1 MEEFLKTITEQ
12 IRCVKAR
19 DGAAQE
25 IRNHILDQTAAYEKS
40 GDDHDKALE
49 KAIRDMGDPVEIG
62 IALDAVHRPQLDWRL
77 LAITLILHIAGLAV
91 MYGAYGSARFP
102 RQCAYTVLG
111 FAITIGVCFID
122 YTFIGR
128 CCHIIYVAMTAAM
141 FVFALSGAQIN
152 GRVPALSSLV
162 YLYVPVFAGILYRI
176 RGQGWGGIAKGA
188 LLALIT
194 AYITTEFSDRIFIG
208 VNIFVICIV
217 LFAAAAL
224 KGWFKV
230 SRKSAVCTAIAA
242 IITPVAVLAFMTFY
256 GVSYGSGYQAM
267 RIKAAINPAKYA
279 NAQGYLPIQIRET
292 LQGASMI
299 GAYENQQ
306 VPNELFVSS
315 DLMLTYIIRAY
326 GLLAAAL
333 LIFALAAF
341 IIRAV
346 NITRAQK
353 NQLGFIISL
362 GCMLIIAVNCLQ
374 GVLENF
380 GYFPL
385 TSVIMPFVTY
395 GGSAAVMYS
404 IIIGLLLSAHRYEK
418 VLPDTQGTQSAHRKW
433 SINMCHEDGG
443 RVIKIRL

>member
-12 IRCVKAR
+12 IRCIKAR
-19 DGAAQE
+19 DGVAQE
-25 IRNHILDQTAAYEKS
+25 IRDHILDQAAAYEKS
-40 GDDHDKALE
+40 GDDHDEALE
-49 KAIRDMGDPVEIG
+49 KAVRDMGDPVEIG
-62 IALDAVHRPQLDWRL
+62 IALDAVHKPRIDWKM
-77 LAITLILHIAGLAV
+77 LAITLLLNIVGLAI
-91 MYGAYGSARFP
+91 MYGAYGPERFP
-102 RQCAYTVLG
+102 RQCIYTALG
-111 FAITIGVCFID
+111 FVITIGICFID

-128 CCHIIYVAMTAAM
+128 YSHIIYIVMTAAM
-141 FVFALSGAQIN
+141 FVYAFAGVQIN

-162 YLYVPVFAGILYRI
+162 YLYVPVFAGILYRL
-176 RGQGWGGIAKGA
+176 RGQGWGGIAKSA

-208 VNIFVICIV
+208 ANIFVICIV
-217 LFAAAAL
+217 LFAVAAL

-230 SRKSAVCTAIAA
+230 SRKSAVCSAIAA
-242 IITPVAVLAFMTFY
+242 IITPVAALAFMTFY

-267 RIKAAINPAKYA
+267 RIKAAINPAKYV
-279 NAQGYLPIQIRET
+279 NAQGYLPTQIRET
-292 LQGASMI
+292 LQGANMI
-299 GAYENQQ
+299 GAYENQ
-306 VPNELFVSS
+306 VPNELFVSA

-326 GLLAAAL
+326 GLLAAVL
-333 LIFALAAF
+333 LIFALAVF

-353 NQLGFIISL
+353 NQLGFIVSL
-362 GCMLIIAVNCLQ
+362 GCMLIIAVNCFQ

-404 IIIGLLLSAHRYEK
+404 IIIGLLLSVHRYER
-418 VLPDTQGTQSAHRKW
+418 VLPETDSSDSTRKRW
-433 SINMCHEDGG
+433 SINISRSDND
-443 RVIKIRL
+443 RIINIRL

>member
-19 DGAAQE
+19 DGVAQE
-25 IRNHILDQTAAYEKS
+25 IRDHILDQAAAYERS
-40 GDDHDKALE
+40 GDNHDEALKKAV
-49 KAIRDMGDPVEIG
+49 RDMGDPVEIG
-62 IALDAVHRPQLDWRL
+62 IALDAVHKPRLDWKM
-77 LAITLILHIAGLAV
+77 LAITLLLNIVGLAI
-91 MYGAYGSARFP
+91 MYGAYGAERFP
-102 RQCAYTVLG
+102 RQCVHTALG
-111 FAITIGVCFID
+111 FAITIGICFVD

-128 CCHIIYVAMTAAM
+128 YSHVIYIVMTAAM
-141 FVFALSGAQIN
+141 FVYALAGARVN
-152 GRVPALSSLV
+152 GIVPALSSLV
-162 YLYVPVFAGILYRI
+162 YLYVPIYAGVLYRL
-176 RGQGWGGIAKGA
+176 RGRGWGGMAKGA

-208 VNIFVICIV
+208 ANIFVICIV
-217 LFAAAAL
+217 LFAAAAF

-230 SRKSAVCTAIAA
+230 SRKAAVCAAIAA
-242 IITPVAVLAFMTFY
+242 IIALVAFFTFMTFY
-256 GVSYGSGYQAM
+256 SVSYGSSYQAM
-267 RIKAAINPAKYA
+267 RIKAVINPAKYA
-279 NAQGYLPIQIRET
+279 NAQGYLPTQIRET
-292 LQGASMI
+292 LQGANMI
-299 GAYENQQ
+299 GAYENQ
-306 VPNELFVSS
+306 VPNELFVSA

-333 LIFALAAF
+333 LILALAAF

-353 NQLGFIISL
+353 NQLGFIVSL
-362 GCMLIIAVNCLQ
+362 GCMLIIAANCFQ

-404 IIIGLLLSAHRYEK
+404 IVIGLLLSVHRYER
-418 VLPDTQGTQSAHRKW
+418 VLPETDSSDSTRKRW
-433 SINMCHEDGG
+433 SINISRSDND
-443 RVIKIRL
+443 RVINIRL